1 MSTIAELEKMALDL
15 SESDR
20 ALLATHILRSLPAVL
35 HDEDDGLAEA
45 LRFDAELEA
54 DPSIGI
60 SLEELEEKINRHRE
74 R

>member
-15 SESDR
+15 SENDR

-45 LRFDAELEA
+45 LRRDAELEA

-60 SLEELEEKINRHRE
+60 SLEEFQEKINRHRE